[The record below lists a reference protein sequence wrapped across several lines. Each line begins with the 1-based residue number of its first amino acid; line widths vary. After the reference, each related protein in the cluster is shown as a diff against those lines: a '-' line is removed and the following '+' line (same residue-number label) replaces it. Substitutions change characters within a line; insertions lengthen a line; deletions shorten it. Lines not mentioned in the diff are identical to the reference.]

1 MRDLPALRL
10 ALANSAVATPS
21 NDGFARR
28 YSQLATQVLGVDGS
42 LTQRTEGLR
51 TQITRSGE
59 NQQRLEDRVER
70 FRARLVQQYTAMD
83 TNLSRLNALSNYVN
97 QQVAAMNRPQQT

>member
-1 MRDLPALRL
+1 G
-10 ALANSAVATPS
+10 

-28 YSQLATQVLGVDGS
+28 YSQLATQVLVVDGS

-83 TNLSRLNALSNYVN
+83 TNLSRLNALSSYVN
-97 QQVAAMNRPQQT
+97 QQVAAMNRPQQN